1 MLKPLGL
8 ILIAIGI
15 VGLLYGGLTW
25 VRKDKVVDIGSVEIT
40 RDKHESLPLPPVV
53 GAIMLVAG
61 VALVLKPSHG

>member
-1 MLKPLGL
+1 MLKPFGL

-15 VGLLYGGLTW
+15 VGLLYGGVTW

-61 VALVLKPSHG
+61 VAMVLKPSHG